1 MSTGIARQLSSKS
14 TEAQMGS
21 AVDQAGNTPEI
32 PALLGKPVSDAVRS
46 TLDNWRSPNAAA
58 QPEALSGPAVLAQR
72 PAVQTSDAAAR
83 MRPHRVETPHSEAA
97 PEDTVAMGIFTSTQH
112 ALSTGYRSI
121 SSSTDAFAHES
132 PWKAVSFA
140 VLGGVIAGMLIA
152 R

>member
-1 MSTGIARQLSSKS
+1 
-14 TEAQMGS
+14 MGS

-32 PALLGKPVSDAVRS
+32 PVLPGKPVSDAVRS

-58 QPEALSGPAVLAQR
+58 QPEALNGPAVLAQP
-72 PAVQTSDAAAR
+72 PAVHTGDAAAR
-83 MRPHRVETPHSEAA
+83 MPHRAETPPAEAA
-97 PEDTVAMGIFTSTQH
+97 PEDSVAMGVFTSAQH

-132 PWKAVSFA
+132 PWKAVAFA